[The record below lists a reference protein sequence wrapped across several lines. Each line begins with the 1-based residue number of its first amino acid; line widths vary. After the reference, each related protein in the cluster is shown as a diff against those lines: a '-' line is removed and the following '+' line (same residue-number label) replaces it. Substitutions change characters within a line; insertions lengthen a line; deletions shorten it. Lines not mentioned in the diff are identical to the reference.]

1 MLLVPRKNLFI
12 AKLTLMYG
20 YALESLTRL
29 IQNGEQ
35 KVREEVFF
43 TDEDEM
49 EEEIR
54 VKRYVQRKRKR

>member
-1 MLLVPRKNLFI
+1 M
-12 AKLTLMYG
+12 
-20 YALESLTRL
+20 
-29 IQNGEQ
+29 Q
-35 KVREEVFF
+35 EEVFF